1 MLIFLPDRFCREND
15 NERWSLRPPFF
26 VYFLIVEVPVI
37 RYPRH
42 PFRECLQQR
51 VSVDNLPGQVELS
64 TALPSQSPVGYVG
77 VDNELQGLMETV
89 VY

>member
-1 MLIFLPDRFCREND
+1 M
-15 NERWSLRPPFF
+15 RPPFF
-26 VYFLIVEVPVI
+26 VDFPIVEVTAI
-37 RYPRH
+37 RCPRH
-42 PFRECLQQR
+42 PFREYLQQR

-77 VDNELQGLMETV
+77 VDDEMQGLMETI

>member
-1 MLIFLPDRFCREND
+1 MVFKATFFCGFPYRGGYCN
-15 NERWSLRPPFF
+15 SLSTQSSPGRLLK
-26 VYFLIVEVPVI
+26 V
-37 RYPRH
+37 
-42 PFRECLQQR
+42 

-77 VDNELQGLMETV
+77 VDDEMQGLMETI